1 MRPVALIGP
10 MAAGKSSVGRKLAS
24 SIGARF
30 VDTDRAIVREHG
42 PIADLFV
49 ARGEPEFRRIEADAV
64 AAALVDGAVVS
75 LGGGAPLAA
84 ATQERLATAR
94 VVLLMIDDRQAE
106 RRIAGSGRP
115 LLADGGID
123 AWRRILAE
131 REPTYRALADL
142 EVDASRRRMSDVVAE
157 IATWLE
163 ARP

>member
-24 SIGARF
+24 RLGATF
-30 VDTDRAIVREHG
+30 VDTDREIVRVHG
-42 PIADLFV
+42 PIGDLF
-49 ARGEPEFRRIEADAV
+49 ASRGEPVFRAIEAEAV
-64 AAALVDGAVVS
+64 AAALVDDAVVS

-84 ATQERLATAR
+84 ATQARLADAH

-106 RRIAGSGRP
+106 RRIAGSARP

-142 EVDASRRRMSDVVAE
+142 EVDASRRKMSDIVAE

-163 ARP
+163 AKQ

>member
-24 SIGARF
+24 RLGATF
-30 VDTDRAIVREHG
+30 VDTDREIVRVHG
-42 PIADLFV
+42 PIADLF
-49 ARGEPEFRRIEADAV
+49 ASRGEPAFRAIEAETV
-64 AAALVDGAVVS
+64 AAALADDAVVS

-84 ATQERLATAR
+84 ATQARLADAH

-106 RRIAGSGRP
+106 RRIAGSARP

-142 EVDASRRRMSDVVAE
+142 EVDASRRKMSDIVAE

-163 ARP
+163 AKQ

>member
-24 SIGARF
+24 HLGATF
-30 VDTDRAIVREHG
+30 VDTDREIVRAHG
-42 PIADLFV
+42 PIADLFE
-49 ARGEPEFRRIEADAV
+49 ARGEPAFRAIEAETV
-64 AAALVDGAVVS
+64 AAALVDDAVVS

-84 ATQERLATAR
+84 ATQERLADAH

-106 RRIAGSGRP
+106 RRIAGSARP
-115 LLADGGID
+115 LLSDGGID

-142 EVDASRRRMSDVVAE
+142 EVDASRRKMSDIVAE

-163 ARP
+163 AKP

>member
-24 SIGARF
+24 RLGATF
-30 VDTDRAIVREHG
+30 VDTDREIVRAHG
-42 PIADLFV
+42 PIAELF
-49 ARGEPEFRRIEADAV
+49 AEHGEPAFRTIEADVV
-64 AAALVDGAVVS
+64 AAALAGDAVVS
-75 LGGGAPLAA
+75 LGGGAPLAD
-84 ATQERLATAR
+84 ATRARLADAR
-94 VVLLMIDDRQAE
+94 VVLLMIDDAQAE
-106 RRIAGSGRP
+106 RRIAGSARP

-142 EVDASRRRMSDVVAE
+142 EVDASRRPMRDIVAE

-163 ARP
+163 ANP

>member
-10 MAAGKSSVGRKLAS
+10 MAAGKSSVGRKLARTL
-24 SIGARF
+24 GRTF
-30 VDTDRAIVREHG
+30 VDTDREIVRQHG
-42 PIADLFV
+42 PIAELF
-49 ARGEPEFRRIEADAV
+49 ATRGEPAFRTIEARVV
-64 AAALVDGAVVS
+64 ADALVDDAVVS
-75 LGGGAPLAA
+75 LGGGAPLAPE
-84 ATQERLATAR
+84 TQEVLGRSH

-106 RRIAGSGRP
+106 RRIAGSARP

-142 EVDASRRRMSDVVAE
+142 EVDASRRPMSDVVAE

-163 ARP
+163 ARA

>member
-24 SIGARF
+24 RIGATF
-30 VDTDRAIVREHG
+30 VDTDREIVRRHG
-42 PIADLFV
+42 PIPELFA
-49 ARGEPEFRRIEADAV
+49 ARGEPAFRAIEADVV
-64 AAALVDGAVVS
+64 ATSLVDGAVVS

-84 ATQERLATAR
+84 ATQARLADAR

-131 REPTYRALADL
+131 RGPTYRAIADL
-142 EVDASRRRMSDVVAE
+142 EVDASRRMMSDIVAE
-157 IATWLE
+157 IADWLE
-163 ARP
+163 TAP

>member
-10 MAAGKSSVGRKLAS
+10 MAAGKSSVGRKLATTL
-24 SIGARF
+24 GATF
-30 VDTDRAIVREHG
+30 VDTDREIARAHG
-42 PIADLFV
+42 PIPELF
-49 ARGEPEFRRIEADAV
+49 ATRGEPAFRAIEADVV
-64 AAALVDGAVVS
+64 AASLVDGSIVS

-84 ATQERLATAR
+84 ATQARLAEAH

-106 RRIAGSGRP
+106 RRIAGSTRP

-142 EVDASRRRMSDVVAE
+142 EVDASRRTMSDIVAE

-163 ARP
+163 AKQ

>member
-30 VDTDRAIVREHG
+30 VDTDREIVREHG
-42 PIADLFV
+42 AIADLF
-49 ARGEPEFRRIEADAV
+49 ASRGEPEFRRIEAEVV
-64 AAALVDGAVVS
+64 AASLVDGAVVS
-75 LGGGAPLAA
+75 LGGGAPLAT
-84 ATQERLATAR
+84 ATQERLTGAR

-106 RRIAGSGRP
+106 RRIAGSARP
-115 LLADGGID
+115 LLASDGID

-131 REPTYRALADL
+131 REPTYRAIADL
-142 EVDASRRRMSDVVAE
+142 EVDASRRKMSDIVAE

-163 ARP
+163 ANP

>member
-24 SIGARF
+24 SIGATF
-30 VDTDRAIVREHG
+30 VDTDREIVREHG
-42 PIADLFV
+42 AIADLF
-49 ARGEPEFRRIEADAV
+49 AERGEPEFRRIEAEVV
-64 AAALVDGAVVS
+64 AASLVDGAVVS

-84 ATQERLATAR
+84 ATRERLAAAR

-106 RRIAGSGRP
+106 RRIAGSTRP
-115 LLADGGID
+115 LLATGGID

-131 REPTYRALADL
+131 REPTYRAIADL
-142 EVDASRRRMSDVVAE
+142 EVDASRRKMSDIVAE

-163 ARP
+163 ANP

>member
-24 SIGARF
+24 RMGATF
-30 VDTDRAIVREHG
+30 VDTDREIVREHG
-42 PIADLFV
+42 PIADLF
-49 ARGEPEFRRIEADAV
+49 AEQGEPAFRAIEEDVV
-64 AAALVDGAVVS
+64 AASLVDGAVVS

-84 ATQERLATAR
+84 GTQERLAAAR

-106 RRIAGSGRP
+106 RRIAGSSRP

-142 EVDASRRRMSDVVAE
+142 EVDASRRRMSDIVAD

-163 ARP
+163 EHP